1 MHPHKHVYCHD
12 GWNIFLFYF
21 FLFTPRS
28 NGPETCFFFIP
39 HRVQSTRI
47 DRWKRSME
55 SVPLSLSCFSTRDNL
70 ANVGTSERKL
80 TGNAHIEQQQQEEFS
95 SSLETREE
103 RKKNSSDRMLL
114 APLAPIVY

>member
-1 MHPHKHVYCHD
+1 MEY
-12 GWNIFLFYF
+12 FLVLFF
-21 FLFTPRS
+21 FLFLHPVRMDRKLV
-28 NGPETCFFFIP
+28 FFFIP

-80 TGNAHIEQQQQEEFS
+80 TGNAQIEQQQQQEEFS

-103 RKKNSSDRMLL
+103 SKKNSSDRMLL